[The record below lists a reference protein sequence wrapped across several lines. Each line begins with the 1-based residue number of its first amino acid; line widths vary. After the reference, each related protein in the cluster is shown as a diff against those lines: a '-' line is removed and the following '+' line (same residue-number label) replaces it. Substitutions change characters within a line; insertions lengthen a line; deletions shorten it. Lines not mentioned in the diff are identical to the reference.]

1 MAEAINAH
9 KKMAMG
15 MTEGNV
21 MKKGGSVKKYASGGL
36 AIFGP
41 SISKK
46 DKEILESPLKK
57 ENSSVQK
64 TKSGGRVAKYAKGGI
79 AESKVANL
87 PARGDKRNAG
97 VDFNAG
103 KAKVATL
110 KKGGMAKRPGIMIAI
125 AMPKKGSARG
135 R

>member
-21 MKKGGSVKKYASGGL
+21 MKKGGK
-36 AIFGP
+36 
-41 SISKK
+41 
-46 DKEILESPLKK
+46 
-57 ENSSVQK
+57 VQK
-64 TKSGGRVAKYAKGGI
+64 FAKGGI

-97 VDFNAG
+97 VDMNAG
-103 KAKVATL
+103 KAKVATM
-110 KKGGMAKRPGIMIAI
+110 KKGGMAKKPGILIAI
-125 AMPKKGSARG
+125 AMPKKSSARG

>member
-1 MAEAINAH
+1 MTEAINAH

-15 MTEGNV
+15 LTEGNV
-21 MKKGGSVKKYASGGL
+21 MKKGGKVRKYANGG
-36 AIFGP
+36 A
-41 SISKK
+41 
-46 DKEILESPLKK
+46 
-57 ENSSVQK
+57 V
-64 TKSGGRVAKYAKGGI
+64 

-103 KAKVATL
+103 KAKVATM
-110 KKGGMAKRPGIMIAI
+110 KRGGMAKPGIMIAVAI
-125 AMPKKGSARG
+125 PKKAAGRG